1 MLQTNAVEATTLELI
16 KSLQSKPYLSGFY
29 LVGGTAL
36 AMHLNHRKSID
47 IDLFSNIGFDS
58 SGLLENIHQ
67 DFSYQL
73 FFTSSNTLKGCIE
86 NINVD
91 ILAHRYKLIGEPEVV
106 QGITLL
112 STPDIIAMKLNAIST
127 SGQRS
132 KDFIDIYY
140 LLNKYNLSKMLEFY
154 QVKYNQQNIA
164 FVLKSLIFFDDVD
177 IADWPVLIENPK
189 LKWVEVKKRIEKVVL
204 DYAHH
209 KLRSA

>member
-47 IDLFSNIGFDS
+47 IDLFSNIGFDAS
-58 SGLLENIHQ
+58 ELLENIHQ

-209 KLRSA
+209 K